1 MFQILSHGSNC
12 GCMYTVRS
20 VIFNLDHEIDSLHFI
35 LNGKDPIPSEY
46 KWASGL

>member
-1 MFQILSHGSNC
+1 
-12 GCMYTVRS
+12 MYTVRS

-46 KWASGL
+46 KWVGFICRRIKGQDQLAYG